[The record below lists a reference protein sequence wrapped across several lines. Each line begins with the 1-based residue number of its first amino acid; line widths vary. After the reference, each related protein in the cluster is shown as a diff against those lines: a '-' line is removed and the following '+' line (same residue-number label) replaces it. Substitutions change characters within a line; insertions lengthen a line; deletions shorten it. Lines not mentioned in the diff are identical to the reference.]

1 MNKSKFLKKSL
12 AAVLAVLMIVAMIP
26 LSAAAEVFKPTI
38 YVDNLEMDNSGT
50 TYTVTKSINPSGVYL
65 SSNLEK
71 ANGILWVVNGEDE
84 FELTN
89 DGSTTIDLTQCATAI
104 SGDVYTLKVE
114 QRGSETDN
122 DGVAKVEAEY
132 TLVITNSVTPIDK
145 ETAITKVVHD
155 DLYDPASYK
164 IEGNTITM
172 ILPFGATMPDGL
184 EDGGALESSG
194 AEDVFVPASKADTT
208 TVTYTATAAVD
219 TEVGKIGEVLVEV
232 DGGSKKYDVKVEYKD
247 LFASLNV
254 EGEVEHKLTSTWDD
268 TTITDPVVHTL
279 LVTLPY
285 GTAASSIVPTFKLGD
300 TIKKIEFEHGGNSN
314 DEEKRTLTS
323 GMTLPMDTS
332 AGRPILSS
340 VTDKSCKK
348 DLTVTLD
355 NGDEVTVSVVI
366 EDKTDN
372 PEAVLK
378 SIVMKDSVGTKA
390 SVKEEVTGK
399 NVTVEMPVG
408 FDNTDATTATLDLE
422 ISPDATASIVGQNIS
437 VDDSTVATA
446 HDGKVTLTGVDVR
459 GAGGSKTFEILITSK
474 DGESKERYRVTWHNA
489 AKEEALL
496 KSITFQEV
504 DANGKVV
511 GSYAL
516 SAANFKKNSVDQ
528 WVAEIS
534 VPYRFRILD
543 TLNALK
549 VFAVPSTGAEA
560 SGSGSDSTNGK
571 TVEDWF
577 GEQTDLDDF
586 IADGLTLNVTNDNAV
601 NDDENI
607 YIVKFKFQK
616 AKTGHGLRGLEL
628 VGTDMYSQ
636 ISADNTYKAEI
647 GTIQTTDGKTVNAIK
662 VNLPYSWNATAY
674 PNLYASQLKLDDG
687 AKIMDATEE
696 KKALDPKAYGNQ
708 DSAVNSIDLT
718 DAMVDSLES
727 GKLDTTKAIKLHVA
741 NEEAW
746 VDSQA
751 TVGTINTSI
760 TTLVANQDATI
771 YYVYGVKAAPETGSE
786 ILSVESTLNKDV
798 TAKLNKDSNTIDIT
812 VPYSYNNAAGTAFT
826 NCKNFT
832 LNFTLSKLA
841 KLDVQLDLT
850 PNRST
855 GLVSDLGSTETT
867 DPTHFVVKDDDF
879 YFDSGV
885 VAANGTVTPT
895 IDWRGPV
902 PNAVSW
908 DSSTKTA
915 GTMPVLVTAE
925 DGKSTSKYTIR
936 YKVAE
941 KQMGADLLE
950 VSVNGT
956 KAAITAGSTVV
967 NLTLPVGTKLNPQK
981 LNITASKMASVT
993 INGQAY
999 KPTNSYDLSSDL
1011 EIVVTSEG
1019 GEVVNSFTLKTQVA
1033 KGFSDV
1039 KSGDWFYDYV
1049 SQAVASGVVLGY
1061 DDGTFK
1067 PYNNISRQE
1076 FAVMTMRMLGGAA
1089 DPNATIPYTDGDQ
1102 VADWAKD
1109 AVAYCAANKILNGY
1123 EDGTFKPNVTITR
1136 EEAAKILAAALKL
1149 NVTGTT
1155 TFADN
1160 ARIQSWAVPYVAACQ
1175 KAGVF
1180 NGDEANRFNPQ
1191 QKITRAET
1199 AKVMVES
1206 LKK

>member
-1 MNKSKFLKKSL
+1 
-12 AAVLAVLMIVAMIP
+12 MIAAMIP

-50 TYTVTKSINPSGVYL
+50 TYTVTKSINPNSVYL

-71 ANGILWVVNGEDE
+71 ASGILWVVNGEDE

-89 DGSTTIDLTQCATAI
+89 DGSTTIDLTQYATSI

-172 ILPFGATMPDGL
+172 ILPFGATMPENL
-184 EDGGALESSG
+184 KEGGTLATPET
-194 AEDVFVPASKADTT
+194 VFVPASKEAD
-208 TVTYTATAAVD
+208 VTYTASADLED
-219 TEVGKIGEVLVEV
+219 TEVGKIGEVLVSV
-232 DGGSKKYDVKVEYKD
+232 AGGTKKYDVKVEYKD

-314 DEEKRTLTS
+314 DDEKRTLTS

-332 AGRPILSS
+332 AGTPILSS

-378 SIVMKDSVGTKA
+378 SIEMVGEDQQSSGGADETTLK
-390 SVKEEVTGK
+390 SVKQDVTGT
-399 NVTVEMPVG
+399 NITIEMPASFKG
-408 FDNTDATTATLDLE
+408 PTATLNLVA
-422 ISPDATASIVGQNIS
+422 SKDATVQIVNQGNITP
-437 VDDSTVATA
+437 VTA
-446 HDGKVTLTGVDVR
+446 NSSTGVAALNGVKVS
-459 GAGGSKTFEILITSK
+459 GANNSKTFEILVTSK
-474 DGESKERYRVTWHNA
+474 DGNSKTPYRVTWHNA

-534 VPYRFRILD
+534 VPYRFRILG

-560 SGSGSDSTNGK
+560 SGSGSGSDSTNGK

-577 GEQTDLDDF
+577 SEQTDLDDF

-601 NDDENI
+601 DNDTNI
-607 YIVKFKFQK
+607 YIIKFKFQK
-616 AKTGHGLRGLEL
+616 AKTGHGLRGMEL

-636 ISADNTYKAEI
+636 ITTDNTYKAEI
-647 GTIQTTDGKTVNAIK
+647 GTIQTTNGKTVNAIK
-662 VNLPYSWNATAY
+662 VNLPYSWNATNY
-674 PNLYASQLKLDDG
+674 PALYASQLKLDDG

-696 KKALDPKAYGNQ
+696 KKALDPKVYGNQ
-708 DSAVNSIDLT
+708 ASAVKGIALT

-751 TVGTINTSI
+751 TVGTINTNI
-760 TTLVANQDATI
+760 ITLVANQDATI

-786 ILSVESTLNKDV
+786 ILSVESTLDKNV

-812 VPYSYNNAAGTAFT
+812 VPYSYNNADGTALA

-832 LNFTLSKLA
+832 LNFALSKLA

-850 PNRST
+850 FNRST

-867 DPTHFVVKDDDF
+867 DPTHFVVRDDKF
-879 YFDSGV
+879 HFDSGV
-885 VAANGTVTPT
+885 VASNGTVTPT

-915 GTMPVLVTAE
+915 GTVPVLVTAE

-956 KAAITAGSTVV
+956 KAAITAGSTIV

-981 LNITASKMASVT
+981 LDITASKMASVT

-1039 KSGDWFYDYV
+1039 KSGDWFYNYV

-1102 VADWAKD
+1102 VADWAKG

-1149 NVTGTT
+1149 EVTGTT

-1160 ARIQSWAVPYVAACQ
+1160 ARIQTWAVPYV
-1175 KAGVF
+1175 
-1180 NGDEANRFNPQ
+1180 
-1191 QKITRAET
+1191 
-1199 AKVMVES
+1199 
-1206 LKK
+1206 

>member
-12 AAVLAVLMIVAMIP
+12 AAVLAVLLIAAMIP

-50 TYTVTKSINPSGVYL
+50 TYTVTKSINPNSVYL

-71 ANGILWVVNGEDE
+71 ASGILWVVNGEDE

-89 DGSTTIDLTQCATAI
+89 DGSTAIDLTQYATSI

-114 QRGSETDN
+114 QRGGETDN

-155 DLYDPASYK
+155 DLYDPASYR

-172 ILPFGATMPDGL
+172 ILPFGAGQPADLTTDT
-184 EDGGALESSG
+184 EEK
-194 AEDVFVPASKADTT
+194 FVPASKDAVVTFTAD
-208 TVTYTATAAVD
+208 ATNGATGAS
-219 TEVGKIGEVLVEV
+219 VGKIGEVLVTV

-254 EGEVEHKLTSTWDD
+254 EGEVEHKLTSKWGSSNV
-268 TTITDPVVHTL
+268 TDPAANELEITM
-279 LVTLPY
+279 PY
-285 GTAASSIVPTFKLGD
+285 GTATEEIVPTFKLGD
-300 TIKKIEFEHGGNSN
+300 TIQKIEYVTNS
-314 DEEKRTLTS
+314 ETRTLTS
-323 GMTLPMDTS
+323 GGTLALYTGAAPSGNPTS
-332 AGRPILSS
+332 ATASTGITKTVKVYLKGVSTPI
-340 VTDKSCKK
+340 
-348 DLTVTLD
+348 DLTVT
-355 NGDEVTVSVVI
+355 VK
-366 EDKTDN
+366 DKANN

-378 SIVMKDSVGTKA
+378 SIVMKKA
-390 SVKEEVTGK
+390 DNSLSSVKNEVTGK
-399 NVTVEMPVG
+399 NVTIEMPAG
-408 FDNTDATTATLDLE
+408 FTDTTAVLVLG
-422 ISPDATASIVGQNIS
+422 ISPDATASVVGQGIT
-437 VDDSTVATA
+437 VDDSVDSGATA
-446 HDGKVTLTGVDVR
+446 HDGIVTLNNVNVA
-459 GAGGSKTFEILITSK
+459 GANNSKTFEILVTSK
-474 DGESKERYRVTWHNA
+474 DGGSKNQYRVTWRNA

-496 KSITFQEV
+496 KSITFKEV
-504 DANGKVV
+504 DNGKTV
-511 GSYAL
+511 GTYTLTAS
-516 SAANFKKNSVDQ
+516 NFKTDTNGNK
-528 WVAEIS
+528 VAEIS
-534 VPYRFRILD
+534 VPYRFRLLN
-543 TLNALK
+543 TLKALE
-549 VFAVPSTGAEA
+549 VYAVPSTGANVKV
-560 SGSGSDSTNGK
+560 GSTDKTNGNGWAVTGWFGTSVTVDDFFK
-571 TVEDWF
+571 NGVTVTVE
-577 GEQTDLDDF
+577 
-586 IADGLTLNVTNDNAV
+586 NTNAKPDHN
-601 NDDENI
+601 N
-607 YIVKFKFQK
+607 YIIKFKAQP
-616 AKTGHGLRGLEL
+616 AKTGHGLRGMEL
-628 VGTDMYSQ
+628 VGTGMYSQ
-636 ISADNTYKAEI
+636 ITTDNTYKAEI

-662 VNLPYSWNATAY
+662 VNLPYSWNAANY
-674 PNLYASQLKLDDG
+674 PALYASQLKLDDG

-696 KKALDPKAYGNQ
+696 KKALDPKVYGNQ
-708 DSAVNSIDLT
+708 ASAVKGIALT
-718 DAMVDSLES
+718 NAMVDSLES
-727 GKLDTTKAIKLHVA
+727 GKLDTTKAIKLYVA

-751 TVGTINTSI
+751 TVATINTNI

-786 ILSVESTLNKDV
+786 ILSVESTLDKNV

-812 VPYSYNNAAGTAFT
+812 VPYSYNNADGTALA

-832 LNFTLSKLA
+832 LNFALSKLA

-850 PNRST
+850 FNRST

-867 DPTHFVVKDDDF
+867 DPTHFVVRDDKF
-879 YFDSGV
+879 HFDSGV
-885 VAANGTVTPT
+885 VASNGTVTPT

-915 GTMPVLVTAE
+915 GTVPVLVTAE

-956 KAAITAGSTVV
+956 KAAITAGSTIV

-1039 KSGDWFYDYV
+1039 KSGDWFYNYV

-1149 NVTGTT
+1149 EVTGTT

-1160 ARIQSWAVPYVAACQ
+1160 ARIQTWAVPYVAACQ

-1199 AKVMVES
+1199 AKVMVDS
-1206 LKK
+1206 LKIK